1 MQLEES
7 EIRPSI
13 TSRNQIELLI
23 MKCINQLNTFKLNNS
38 ESLTSHDE
46 NLNSK
51 YSNSSV
57 FHYLKITSA
66 AF

>member
-13 TSRNQIELLI
+13 TRRNQIELLI

-46 NLNSK
+46 NLNFK